1 MTTNNTQTGQAL
13 ESTGE
18 KMSAITG
25 LDVKAY
31 KVAIVEIAT
40 VEFSDKNG
48 KPVEVTTFATSK
60 KEAEQLAEKWAEQ
73 NDGEFKV
80 WTIKGEPRYVARV
93 SN

>member
-1 MTTNNTQTGQAL
+1 MKTQTKTQTGQAL
-13 ESTGE
+13 ECAGE
-18 KMSAITG
+18 KMSAK
-25 LDVKAY
+25 VKAY